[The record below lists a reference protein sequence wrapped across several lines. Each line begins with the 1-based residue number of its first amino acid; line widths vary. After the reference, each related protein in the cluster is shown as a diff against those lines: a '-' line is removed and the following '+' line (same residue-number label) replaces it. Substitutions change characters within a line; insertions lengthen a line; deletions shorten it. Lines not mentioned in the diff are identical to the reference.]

1 MTVLNEL
8 DSATFSTGQ
17 VAPAA
22 FASLQQRGFACVVC
36 HRPDGEEPGQP
47 TAESL
52 RLAAESA
59 GLRFIHLPVSGLP
72 NPAAVEGTREAL
84 EGLQPGEKI
93 LMFCRSGMRS
103 TAAWAMARAAM
114 GDDPRDLRD
123 AAASAGYDLS
133 RLPL

>member
-1 MTVLNEL
+1 MSAFNEL

-22 FASLQQRGFACVVC
+22 IASLQDQGFACVVC

-47 TAESL
+47 SAESL
-52 RLAAESA
+52 RQAAEAA

-72 NPAAVEGTREAL
+72 HPAAVAGTREAL
-84 EGLQPGEKI
+84 ESLKPGEKV

-114 GDDPRDLRD
+114 GDDPQDLRD
-123 AAASAGYDLS
+123 AAARAGYDLS